1 MAILAD
7 YHMHSHFSGDSQANI
22 DEMIQVAV
30 KKGLTHMCITD
41 HLDYDYQITDETPE
55 GMFELDVPACAKEI
69 KEYQEKCKG
78 QIKLLHGIEI
88 GMQEHLVA
96 KNTAIAESQDFDF
109 VLASSHLMK
118 GYDPCFLP
126 EYARTSDEEMYRA
139 YFEEEL
145 RNMKLFQNFDVY
157 GHIDYV
163 IRYGDT
169 KDANYSYKKYQE
181 IFEEMI
187 EVILQKGKG
196 FELNTAGIRKGLK
209 QMHPSKEF
217 LTRYRQRGG
226 EIITVGSD
234 AHVPGDIGAGF
245 DLAAEYLKECGF
257 EYYCTF
263 EKRKPTFHKL

>member
-7 YHMHSHFSGDSQANI
+7 YHLHSSFSGDSQANI
-22 DEMIQVAV
+22 DDIVA
-30 KKGLTHMCITD
+30 KALSNGFTHLCITD
-41 HLDYDYQITDETPE
+41 HLDLDYQITKETPK
-55 GMFELDVPACAKEI
+55 GMFDLDVPAYVKGI
-69 KEYQEKCKG
+69 REYQEKYAGK
-78 QIKLLHGIEI
+78 IIMPLGIEV
-88 GMQEHLVA
+88 GMQEHLFE
-96 KNTAIAESQDFDF
+96 KNTAIVESQDFDF
-109 VLASSHLMK
+109 VLASSHLMQ
-118 GYDPCFLP
+118 GFDPCFMP
-126 EYARTSDEEMYRA
+126 EDVHMTDEEMYRA

-145 RNMKLFQNFDVY
+145 RNIKMFQNFDVY

-163 IRYGDT
+163 IRYGVS
-169 KDANYSYKKYQE
+169 KDQNYSYKKYEE

-187 EVILQKGKG
+187 TAILQKGKG

-209 QMHPSKEF
+209 QMHPSMEF
-217 LTRYRQRGG
+217 LKRYRERGG

-245 DLAAEYLKECGF
+245 GQAAELLKECGF